1 MNNRPI
7 LDDAGLVVGG
17 SAGILHGNSARI
29 GSKKPLTSLWANVV
43 NDHSDDRYGRS
54 YHRLDGFDDDRCA
67 ELAKREVDS
76 NPL

>member
-1 MNNRPI
+1 MSNRPI

-29 GSKKPLTSLWANVV
+29 GTKNPLSSLWASVV
-43 NDHSDDRYGRS
+43 NDHSDNRYGF
-54 YHRLDGFDDDRCA
+54 HRLDGFDDERRSV
-67 ELAKREVDS
+67 LAKKEVDS